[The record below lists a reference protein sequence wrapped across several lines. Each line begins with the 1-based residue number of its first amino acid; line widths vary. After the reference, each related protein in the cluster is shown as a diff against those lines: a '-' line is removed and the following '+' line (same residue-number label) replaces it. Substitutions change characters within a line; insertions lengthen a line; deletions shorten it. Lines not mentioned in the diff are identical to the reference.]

1 VENGGPAHSVARA
14 TQSPK
19 GVVLGPKDLTG
30 RPSAA
35 PAEKPGAERSSVHH
49 LRRRPH
55 AKVLVVGGGI
65 NGVGTFR
72 DLALQG
78 VDVALVERG
87 DYCQGASGASSHM
100 IHGGIRY
107 LENGEFRLVQ
117 ESVVERNR
125 LLRIAPHYV
134 KPLQTTIP
142 IFSTFSGVLSA
153 PLRFLTH
160 KQQGKPKERGA
171 FLIKLGLSLYDSFSR
186 DGGTVPRHQFRSG
199 QRARAELPALRPDV
213 KYTAT
218 YFDASVHNPE
228 RLTLDV
234 LQDGEKAGRA
244 AVGEGNAQGYTA
256 RASNYVSLQSMT
268 GKPNPGTGK
277 GSTVRLRDEL
287 TGEEFDFTADVIVNT
302 TGAWVDLT
310 NEAMGTASTFMGG
323 TKGSHIV
330 LDNAALLE
338 ACRGREIFF
347 EHTDGRIVLIYP
359 MGDRVLVGTT
369 DVDADMAQ
377 DAVCTDEEIEYF
389 FDLVGHVF
397 PDIAVTRGQ
406 IVYTFSGVRPLPR
419 HDATQPGFVS
429 RDYRI
434 ERREPGQHGNGKG
447 AVVLSLVGGKWTTFR
462 ALAEHMTND
471 VLAEIGMDRK
481 VSTAQLPIGGGAGF
495 PADEPGVQKWIKAH
509 MASGRDAD
517 RTAVL
522 LTRYGTRAETV
533 MEYLDAGP
541 DRLLHSTRELSVR
554 ELEFM
559 AANEQVGH
567 LVDVLIRRTSL
578 AFRGLVTGEL
588 LNEVADVLA
597 VPLGWNAAVRAAE
610 IKHAQDVLQRF
621 HRVET
626 HSLVA

>member
-1 VENGGPAHSVARA
+1 MGTTFSPGHPASSRQRASV
-14 TQSPK
+14 QS
-19 GVVLGPKDLTG
+19 
-30 RPSAA
+30 
-35 PAEKPGAERSSVHH
+35 
-49 LRRRPH
+49 LRRRPR
-55 AKVLVVGGGI
+55 AQVLIIGGGI

-171 FLIKLGLSLYDSFSR
+171 FLIKLGLSLYDFFSR
-186 DGGTVPRHQFRSG
+186 DGGSVPRHQFRG
-199 QRARAELPALRPDV
+199 RKRALAELPRLHPGI
-213 KYTAT
+213 KYAAT

-234 LQDGEKAGRA
+234 LQDGEKAGA
-244 AVGEGNAQGYTA
+244 AGHSDA
-256 RASNYVSLQSMT
+256 RASNYLSLVSMPAASGAGSLT
-268 GKPNPGTGK
+268 APNS
-277 GSTVRLRDEL
+277 STVQLRDEL
-287 TGEEFDFTADVIVNT
+287 TGEVFDFTADVVVNT

-310 NEAMGTASTFMGG
+310 NQAMGAASEFMGG

-330 LDNAALLE
+330 LDHPELLAA
-338 ACRGREIFF
+338 CNGREIFF

-369 DVDADMAQ
+369 DVDADMSE
-377 DAVCTDEEIEYF
+377 DAVCTEPEIDYF
-389 FDLVGHVF
+389 FELIGHVF
-397 PDIAVTRGQ
+397 PDVAVNRGQ
-406 IVYTFSGVRPLPR
+406 IVYTFSGVRPLPK

-434 ERREPGQHGNGKG
+434 ERRGPAAQATTAG
-447 AVVLSLVGGKWTTFR
+447 AGGSGGVVLSLVGGKWTTFR
-462 ALAEHMTND
+462 ALAEHLSND
-471 VLAEIGMDRK
+471 VLAELGMNRK
-481 VSTAQLPIGGGAGF
+481 VSTAKLAIGGGAGF
-495 PADEPGVQKWIKAH
+495 PDTQAGIEEWIKAH
-509 MASGRDAD
+509 MSAGRGAD
-517 RTAVL
+517 RISGL
-522 LTRYGTRAETV
+522 LTRYGTRAEEV
-533 MEYLDAGP
+533 LEYLDGGP

-559 AANEQVGH
+559 AQKEQIGH

-588 LNEVADVLA
+588 LNEVADILA
-597 VPLGWNAAVRAAE
+597 GPLGWDTATRTHE
-610 IKHAQDVLQRF
+610 IHYAQEVLERF
-621 HRVET
+621 HGVQV

>member
-1 VENGGPAHSVARA
+1 
-14 TQSPK
+14 
-19 GVVLGPKDLTG
+19 LGPKDSPVHPVPPKQG
-30 RPSAA
+30 
-35 PAEKPGAERSSVHH
+35 GERASVHN

-107 LENGEFRLVQ
+107 LENGEFRLVR

-142 IFSTFSGVLSA
+142 IFSTFSGILAA

-171 FLIKLGLSLYDSFSR
+171 FLIKVGLSLYDSFSR
-186 DGGTVPRHQFRSG
+186 DGGTVPRHQFRG
-199 QRARAELPALRPDV
+199 RKRALAELPGLRPDI

-234 LQDGEKAGRA
+234 LQDGEKAGRTA
-244 AVGEGNAQGYTA
+244 RAGAHGESNAQGNTA
-256 RASNYVSLQSMT
+256 RASNHLSLKSMT
-268 GKPNPGTGK
+268 GEPNRGTGK

-310 NEAMGTASTFMGG
+310 NEAMGTASAFMGG

-330 LDNAALLE
+330 LDHPGLVD

-369 DVDADMAQ
+369 DVDADMGQ

-389 FDLVGHVF
+389 FELIGHVF
-397 PDIAVTRGQ
+397 PDIAVKREQ

-434 ERREPGQHGNGKG
+434 ERREAASSAQPGAG

-462 ALAEHMTND
+462 ALAEHLTND
-471 VLAEIGMDRK
+471 VLAELGMQRK
-481 VSTAQLPIGGGAGF
+481 VSTAQLAIGGGAGF
-495 PADEPGVQKWIKAH
+495 PADEAGVQKWIKEH
-509 MASGRDAD
+509 MAPGRDAD
-517 RTAVL
+517 RTAGL
-522 LTRYGTRAETV
+522 LTRYGTRAQDV
-533 MEYLDAGP
+533 MAYLDAGP

-554 ELEFM
+554 ELGFM
-559 AANEQVGH
+559 AAHEQVGH

-588 LNEVADVLA
+588 LNELAEVLS
-597 VPLGWNAAVRAAE
+597 VPLGWDTAARAAE
-610 IKHAQDVLQRF
+610 IQHAQDVLQRF

>member
-1 VENGGPAHSVARA
+1 LGTKDSSGQPASTRQRASVQSLRQRPRA
-14 TQSPK
+14 Q
-19 GVVLGPKDLTG
+19 VLII
-30 RPSAA
+30 
-35 PAEKPGAERSSVHH
+35 
-49 LRRRPH
+49 
-55 AKVLVVGGGI
+55 GGGI

-171 FLIKLGLSLYDSFSR
+171 FLIKLGLSMYDFFSR
-186 DGGTVPRHQFRSG
+186 DGGSVPRHQFRG
-199 QRARAELPALRPDV
+199 RKRALAELPRLHPGI
-213 KYTAT
+213 KYAAT

-234 LQDGEKAGRA
+234 LQDGEKAGA
-244 AVGEGNAQGYTA
+244 SGNSDA
-256 RASNYVSLQSMT
+256 RASNYLSLVAM
-268 GKPNPGTGK
+268 GGAAGTGTTG
-277 GSTVRLRDEL
+277 GSTVQLRDEL
-287 TGEEFDFTADVIVNT
+287 TGEVFDFTADVIVNT

-310 NEAMGTASTFMGG
+310 NGAMGAASTFMGG

-330 LDNAALLE
+330 LDHPELLE
-338 ACRGREIFF
+338 ACNGREIFF

-369 DVDADMAQ
+369 DVDADMAK
-377 DAVCTDEEIEYF
+377 DAVCTDAEIEYF
-389 FDLVGHVF
+389 FDLIGHVF
-397 PDIAVTRGQ
+397 PDVAVSRDQ

-434 ERREPGQHGNGKG
+434 ERRASAAGGQEVARGHEAAAGGSG

-462 ALAEHMTND
+462 ALAEHLTND
-471 VLAEIGMDRK
+471 VLRELGLERK
-481 VSTAQLPIGGGAGF
+481 VSTAKLAIGGGAGF
-495 PADEPGVQKWIKAH
+495 PDTQAGVQQWIKAH
-509 MASGRDAD
+509 MSAGRDAN
-517 RTAVL
+517 RISGL
-522 LTRYGTRAETV
+522 LTRYGTRAEEV
-533 MEYLDAGP
+533 LDFLNAGP

-559 AANEQVGH
+559 AQTEQIGH

-588 LNEVADVLA
+588 LNEMADVLA
-597 VPLGWNAAVRAAE
+597 GPLGWDAETRAAE
-610 IKHAQDVLQRF
+610 IHYAQEVLERF
-621 HRVET
+621 HRVQV

>member
-1 VENGGPAHSVARA
+1 LGLKDPSGHTNSAVA
-14 TQSPK
+14 
-19 GVVLGPKDLTG
+19 
-30 RPSAA
+30 
-35 PAEKPGAERSSVHH
+35 PGAERESVSRLH
-49 LRRRPH
+49 RRPS
-55 AKVLVVGGGI
+55 ARVLIIGGGI

-107 LENGEFRLVQ
+107 LENGEFRLVR

-142 IFSTFSGVLSA
+142 IFSTFSGVLAA

-186 DGGTVPRHQFRSG
+186 DGGSVPRHQFRT
-199 QRARAELPALRPDV
+199 RHKALAELPMLHPGV

-234 LQDGEKAGRA
+234 LQDGEKAG
-244 AVGEGNAQGYTA
+244 G
-256 RASNYVSLQSMT
+256 RASNYLSLVSVSS
-268 GKPNPGTGK
+268 NAD
-277 GSTVRLRDEL
+277 GSSTAVLRDEL
-287 TGEEFDFTADVIVNT
+287 TGDEFTFTADVIVNT

-310 NEAMGTASTFMGG
+310 NQAMGAPTTFMGG

-330 LDNAALLE
+330 LDHPGLLAA
-338 ACRGREIFF
+338 CDGREIFF

-369 DVDADMAQ
+369 DVDADMSE
-377 DAVCTDEEIEYF
+377 DAVCTDGEIDYF
-389 FDLVGHVF
+389 FDLIGHVF
-397 PDIAVTRGQ
+397 PDVAVDRGQ

-434 ERREPGQHGNGKG
+434 ERRGQEAGPREGG

-462 ALAEHMTND
+462 ALAEHLADD
-471 VLAEIGMDRK
+471 VLAELGTERK
-481 VSTAQLPIGGGAGF
+481 ISTAKLPIGGGAGF
-495 PADEPGVQKWIKAH
+495 PDSEAGIQQWIKAH
-509 MASGRDAD
+509 MSATRDAD
-517 RTAVL
+517 RTAGL
-522 LTRYGTRAETV
+522 LTRYGTRAGEV
-533 MEYLDAGP
+533 ISYLDAGH
-541 DRLLHSTRELSVR
+541 DRPLRSTRELSVR
-554 ELEFM
+554 ELQFM
-559 AANEQVGH
+559 AAHEQVGH

-588 LNEVADVLA
+588 LNEVAEALA
-597 VPLGWNAAVRAAE
+597 GPLGWDTAGVAAE
-610 IKHAQDVLQRF
+610 INHAQEVLKRY
-621 HRVET
+621 HGVEV

>member
-1 VENGGPAHSVARA
+1 MGSQDSSGHTNSATAGGERESVSR
-14 TQSPK
+14 
-19 GVVLGPKDLTG
+19 
-30 RPSAA
+30 
-35 PAEKPGAERSSVHH
+35 
-49 LRRRPH
+49 LRRRPN
-55 AKVLVVGGGI
+55 ARALVIGGGI

-78 VDVALVERG
+78 IDVALVERG

-107 LENGEFRLVQ
+107 LENGEFRLVR

-142 IFSTFSGVLSA
+142 IFSTFSGVLAA

-186 DGGTVPRHQFRSG
+186 DGGSVPRHQFRT
-199 QRARAELPALRPDV
+199 RHKALAELPMLHPGV

-234 LQDGEKAGRA
+234 LQDGEKAG
-244 AVGEGNAQGYTA
+244 G
-256 RASNYVSLQSMT
+256 RASNYLSLMSVS
-268 GKPNPGTGK
+268 PNAD
-277 GSTVRLRDEL
+277 GSSTAVLRDQL
-287 TGEEFDFTADVIVNT
+287 TGEEFGFTADVIVNT
-302 TGAWVDLT
+302 TGAWVDFT
-310 NEAMGTASTFMGG
+310 NQAMGSPTTFMGG

-330 LDNAALLE
+330 LDHPGLLAA
-338 ACRGREIFF
+338 CDGREIFF

-369 DVDADMAQ
+369 DVDADMSE
-377 DAVCTDEEIEYF
+377 DAVCSEDEIDYF
-389 FDLVGHVF
+389 FDLIGHVF
-397 PDIAVTRGQ
+397 PDIAVDRGQ

-434 ERREPGQHGNGKG
+434 ERRGPEAGSQEGG

-462 ALAEHMTND
+462 ALAEHLADD
-471 VLAEIGMDRK
+471 VLAELRTERRI
-481 VSTAQLPIGGGAGF
+481 STAKLAIGGGSGF
-495 PADEPGVQKWIKAH
+495 PDSEAGIQNWIKAH
-509 MASGRDAD
+509 MSPTRDAD
-517 RTAVL
+517 RTAGL
-522 LTRYGTRAETV
+522 LTRYGTRAGEV
-533 MEYLDAGP
+533 ISYLDAGH
-541 DRLLHSTRELSVR
+541 DRLLRSTRELSVR
-554 ELEFM
+554 ELQFM
-559 AANEQVGH
+559 AAQEQVGH

-588 LNEVADVLA
+588 LNEVAEALA
-597 VPLGWNAAVRAAE
+597 EPLGWDAAGVAAE
-610 IKHAQDVLQRF
+610 INHAQEVLKRY
-621 HRVET
+621 HGVEV

>member
-1 VENGGPAHSVARA
+1 MGHNNFSG
-14 TQSPK
+14 
-19 GVVLGPKDLTG
+19 
-30 RPSAA
+30 SAA
-35 PAEKPGAERSSVHH
+35 GTHRTSASALRER
-49 LRRRPH
+49 
-55 AKVLVVGGGI
+55 AAAQVLVIGGGI

-125 LLRIAPHYV
+125 LLKIAPHYV

-142 IFSTFSGVLSA
+142 IFSTFSGMLSA
-153 PLRFLTH
+153 PMRFLTH
-160 KQQGKPKERGA
+160 KQGKPKERGA
-171 FLIKLGLSLYDSFSR
+171 FLIKLGLSIYDFFSR
-186 DGGTVPRHQFRSG
+186 DGGSVPRHQFHGREN
-199 QRARAELPALRPDV
+199 ALAELPRLHPGI

-234 LQDGEKAGRA
+234 LQDGEKAGRGSA
-244 AVGEGNAQGYTA
+244 LPGGSA
-256 RASNYVSLQSMT
+256 RPSNYVSLVSMDPT
-268 GKPNPGTGK
+268 AGT
-277 GSTVRLRDEL
+277 VLLRDEL
-287 TGEEFDFTADVIVNT
+287 SGEEFTFRADVIVNT
-302 TGAWVDLT
+302 TGAWVDQT
-310 NEAMGTASTFMGG
+310 NAAIGSATRFMGG

-330 LDNAALLE
+330 LDHPELLAA
-338 ACRGREIFF
+338 CNGREIFF

-369 DVDADMAQ
+369 DVDADMSE
-377 DAVCTDEEIEYF
+377 DAVCTEAEIDYF
-389 FDLVGHVF
+389 FDLVGNVF
-397 PDIAVTRGQ
+397 PSISVNRDQ
-406 IVYTFSGVRPLPR
+406 IVYSFAGVRPLPR
-419 HDATQPGFVS
+419 HDETQPGFVS

-434 ERREPGQHGNGKG
+434 ERSERPAIGAAAAPGGKA

-462 ALAEHMTND
+462 ALAEHLGND
-471 VLAEIGMDRK
+471 VLRELGMERK
-481 VSTAQLPIGGGAGF
+481 TTTAKLAIGGGVGF
-495 PADEPGVQKWIKAH
+495 PTTEDGVQDWIKEH
-509 MASGRDAD
+509 MAPGLDAE
-517 RTAVL
+517 RVEGL
-522 LTRYGTRAETV
+522 LTRYGTRAEAV
-533 MEYLDAGP
+533 IAYLAAGE
-541 DRLLHSTRELSVR
+541 DRKLRSTNELSVR

-588 LNEVADVLA
+588 LNEVTDVLA
-597 VPLGWNAAVRAAE
+597 GELGWEPARCDAE
-610 IKHAQDVLQRF
+610 IEHAQHVLQHF
-621 HRVET
+621 HGVT
-626 HSLVA
+626 VHSLVS

>member
-1 VENGGPAHSVARA
+1 MGTKEFFGH
-14 TQSPK
+14 
-19 GVVLGPKDLTG
+19 
-30 RPSAA
+30 SAA
-35 PAEKPGAERSSVHH
+35 TPSPASEARSSVQS
-49 LRRRPH
+49 LRQRPQ
-55 AKVLVVGGGI
+55 AKVLIIGGGI

-107 LENGEFRLVQ
+107 LENGEFRLVR

-186 DGGTVPRHQFRSG
+186 DGGSVPRHQFRG
-199 QRARAELPALRPDV
+199 RKRALAELPHLHPGI
-213 KYTAT
+213 KYAAT

-234 LQDGEKAGRA
+234 LQDGEKAGLGTAGRS
-244 AVGEGNAQGYTA
+244 NATA
-256 RASNYVSLQSMT
+256 RASNYLSLHSVAS
-268 GKPNPGTGK
+268 GAAGAGGPAS
-277 GSTVRLRDEL
+277 GSTVLLRDEL
-287 TGEEFDFTADVIVNT
+287 TGDVFSFTADVIINT

-310 NEAMGTASTFMGG
+310 NEAMGAASQFMGG

-330 LDNAALLE
+330 LDHPGLLE

-369 DVDADMAQ
+369 DVDADMSQ
-377 DAVCTDEEIEYF
+377 DAVCTDGEIDYF
-389 FDLVGHVF
+389 LELIGHVF
-397 PDIAVTRGQ
+397 PDIPVDRGQ

-434 ERREPGQHGNGKG
+434 ERHVGAAG

-462 ALAEHMTND
+462 ALAEHMAND
-471 VLAEIGMDRK
+471 VLAELGMERK
-481 VSTAQLPIGGGAGF
+481 VSTAKLAIGGGAGF
-495 PADEPGVQKWIKAH
+495 PEDEAGVQKWIKAH
-509 MASGRDAD
+509 MSASRSAD

-522 LTRYGTRAETV
+522 LTRYGTRAEEV
-533 MEYLDAGP
+533 MGYLDGGA
-541 DRLLHSTRELSVR
+541 DRLLHSTHELSVR

-567 LVDVLIRRTSL
+567 LADVLIRRTSL

-588 LNEVADVLA
+588 LHEVADVLA
-597 VPLGWNAAVRAAE
+597 GPLGWDAATTAAE
-610 IKHAQDVLQRF
+610 IRAAQEVLARF
-621 HRVET
+621 HRVQI
-626 HSLVA
+626 HSVVA

>member
-1 VENGGPAHSVARA
+1 MPHANKTQGAVLGLKDSFGHSGARPAHSTVPRA
-14 TQSPK
+14 
-19 GVVLGPKDLTG
+19 
-30 RPSAA
+30 
-35 PAEKPGAERSSVHH
+35 SVQG
-49 LRRRPH
+49 LRNRPH
-55 AKVLVVGGGI
+55 AKVLIIGGGI

-107 LENGEFRLVQ
+107 LENGEFRLVR

-125 LLRIAPHYV
+125 LLRVAPHYV

-142 IFSTFSGVLSA
+142 IFSTFSGVMSA

-171 FLIKLGLSLYDSFSR
+171 FLIKLGLSMYDSFSR
-186 DGGTVPRHQFRSG
+186 DGGSVPRHQFRG
-199 QRARAELPALRPDV
+199 RKRALAELPQLHPGI
-213 KYTAT
+213 KYSAT

-234 LQDGEKAGRA
+234 LQDGEKAGK
-244 AVGEGNAQGYTA
+244 GNGGREDSTA
-256 RASNYVSLQSMT
+256 RASNYLALHSLGGAATQS
-268 GKPNPGTGK
+268 GT
-277 GSTVRLRDEL
+277 TVQLRDEL
-287 TGEEFDFTADVIVNT
+287 TGELFDFTADVIVNT

-310 NEAMGTASTFMGG
+310 NEAMGAASAYMGG

-330 LDNAALLE
+330 LDHPVLLE
-338 ACRGREIFF
+338 ACKGREIFF

-369 DVDADMAQ
+369 DIDADMTQ

-389 FDLVGHVF
+389 FNLIGHVF
-397 PDIAVTRGQ
+397 PDISVKRDQ

-434 ERREPGQHGNGKG
+434 ERRIPVAGAPGAGT

-462 ALAEHMTND
+462 ALAEHMAND
-471 VLAEIGMDRK
+471 VLAELGMERK
-481 VSTAQLPIGGGAGF
+481 ISTAKLAIGGGAGF
-495 PADEPGVQKWIKAH
+495 PEDDTGIQKWIKAH
-509 MASGRDAD
+509 VGAGRDAD
-517 RTAVL
+517 RSAGL
-522 LTRYGTRAETV
+522 LTRYGTRADDV
-533 MEYLDAGP
+533 IRYLDAGP
-541 DRLLHSTRELSVR
+541 DRLLRSTHELSVR

-559 AANEQVGH
+559 AGNEQIGH
-567 LVDVLIRRTSL
+567 LIDVLVRRTSL

-588 LNEVADVLA
+588 LVEVAEALSA
-597 VPLGWNAAVRAAE
+597 PLGWDAAAKAAE
-610 IKHAQDVLQRF
+610 IQRAREELERF
-621 HRVET
+621 HGVQI

>member
-1 VENGGPAHSVARA
+1 LGTKDSSGHPASTRQRASVQSLRQRPRA
-14 TQSPK
+14 Q
-19 GVVLGPKDLTG
+19 VLII
-30 RPSAA
+30 
-35 PAEKPGAERSSVHH
+35 
-49 LRRRPH
+49 
-55 AKVLVVGGGI
+55 GGGI

-107 LENGEFRLVQ
+107 LENGEFLLVQ

-171 FLIKLGLSLYDSFSR
+171 FLIKLGLSMYDFFSR
-186 DGGTVPRHQFRSG
+186 DGGSVPRHQFRG
-199 QRARAELPALRPDV
+199 RKRALAELPRLHRGI
-213 KYTAT
+213 KYAAT

-234 LQDGEKAGRA
+234 LQDGEKAGA
-244 AVGEGNAQGYTA
+244 KGTSDA
-256 RASNYVSLQSMT
+256 RASNYLSLVAM
-268 GKPNPGTGK
+268 GGAPGTATTG

-287 TGEEFDFTADVIVNT
+287 TGEAFDFTADVIVNT

-310 NEAMGTASTFMGG
+310 NGAMGAASTFMGG

-330 LDNAALLE
+330 LDHPELLE
-338 ACRGREIFF
+338 ACNGREIFF

-369 DVDADMAQ
+369 DVDADMAE
-377 DAVCTDEEIEYF
+377 DAVCTDDEIGYF
-389 FDLVGHVF
+389 IDLIGHVF
-397 PDIAVTRGQ
+397 PDVAVSRDQ
-406 IVYTFSGVRPLPR
+406 IVYTFSGVRPLPK

-434 ERREPGQHGNGKG
+434 ERRAAAGGGQAAAAGG

-462 ALAEHMTND
+462 ALAEHLTND
-471 VLAEIGMDRK
+471 VLRELGLERK
-481 VSTAQLPIGGGAGF
+481 VSTAKLAIGGGAGF
-495 PADEPGVQKWIKAH
+495 PDSPAGVQQWIKAH
-509 MASGRDAD
+509 MSEGRDAD
-517 RTAVL
+517 RVSGL
-522 LTRYGTRAETV
+522 LTRYGTRAEEV
-533 MEYLDAGP
+533 LDFLNAGT

-559 AANEQVGH
+559 AQTEQIGH

-597 VPLGWNAAVRAAE
+597 GPLGWDAETRAAE
-610 IKHAQDVLQRF
+610 IHYAQEVLERF
-621 HRVET
+621 HRVQV

>member
-1 VENGGPAHSVARA
+1 M
-14 TQSPK
+14 
-19 GVVLGPKDLTG
+19 
-30 RPSAA
+30 SA
-35 PAEKPGAERSSVHH
+35 KSSVPRAAAEA
-49 LRRRPH
+49 LRERPQ
-55 AKVLVVGGGI
+55 ARVLVIGGGI

-107 LENGEFRLVQ
+107 LENGEFRLVR

-171 FLIKLGLSLYDSFSR
+171 FLIKLGLSMYDSFSR
-186 DGGTVPRHQFRSG
+186 DGGSVPRHQFRG
-199 QRARAELPALRPDV
+199 RKRALAELPRLHPGI
-213 KYTAT
+213 KYAAT

-234 LQDGEKAGRA
+234 LQDGEKAGML
-244 AVGEGNAQGYTA
+244 NAGPAGGTA
-256 RASNYVSLQSMT
+256 RASNYVSLQSMGRGVPDGNGSPAGNAT
-268 GKPNPGTGK
+268 T
-277 GSTVRLRDEL
+277 GSTVQLRDEL
-287 TGEEFDFTADVIVNT
+287 TGEVFDFTADVIVNT

-310 NEAMGTASTFMGG
+310 NEAMGAASRFMGG

-330 LDNAALLE
+330 LDHPDLLE
-338 ACRGREIFF
+338 ACKGREIFF

-377 DAVCTDEEIEYF
+377 DAVCTDGEIDYF
-389 FDLVGHVF
+389 LELIGHVF
-397 PDIAVTRGQ
+397 PDIPVDRGQ

-434 ERREPGQHGNGKG
+434 ERQAGGPG
-447 AVVLSLVGGKWTTFR
+447 AVVFSLVGGKWTTFR
-462 ALAEHMTND
+462 ALAEHLAND
-471 VLAEIGMDRK
+471 VLAELGMERQ
-481 VSTAQLPIGGGAGF
+481 VSTAKLAIGGGAGF
-495 PADEPGVQKWIKAH
+495 PADEQNVQAWIKAH
-509 MASGRDAD
+509 VSATRGAD
-517 RTAVL
+517 RTALL
-522 LTRYGTRAETV
+522 LTRYGTRAEEV
-533 MEYLDAGP
+533 IRFLDAGP
-541 DRLLHSTRELSVR
+541 DRLLRSTRELSVR

-559 AANEQVGH
+559 ARNEQIGH
-567 LVDVLIRRTSL
+567 LTDVLIRRTSL

-588 LNEVADVLA
+588 LNEVSEVIAG
-597 VPLGWNAAVRAAE
+597 PLGWDAAARAREIHNAE
-610 IKHAQDVLQRF
+610 EVLGRL
-621 HRVET
+621 HRVQV

>member
-1 VENGGPAHSVARA
+1 
-14 TQSPK
+14 
-19 GVVLGPKDLTG
+19 
-30 RPSAA
+30 
-35 PAEKPGAERSSVHH
+35 
-49 LRRRPH
+49 
-55 AKVLVVGGGI
+55 VLVVGGGI

-107 LENGEFRLVQ
+107 LENGEFRLVR

-142 IFSTFSGVLSA
+142 IFSTFSGVLAA

-186 DGGTVPRHQFRSG
+186 DGGTVPRHQFRG
-199 QRARAELPALRPDV
+199 RKRALAELPRLRSDV

-234 LQDGEKAGRA
+234 LQDGEKAGQA
-244 AVGEGNAQGYTA
+244 GATPGQADTA
-256 RASNYVSLQSMT
+256 RASNYLSLKSMT
-268 GKPNPGTGK
+268 SRPNPGTGK
-277 GSTVRLRDEL
+277 GGTVRLRDEL
-287 TGEEFDFTADVIVNT
+287 MGEEFDFTADVIVNT

-310 NEAMGTASTFMGG
+310 NEAMGAASAFMGG

-330 LDNAALLE
+330 LDNPALLE

-369 DVDADMAQ
+369 DVDADMVE
-377 DAVCTDEEIEYF
+377 DAVCTDGEIAYF
-389 FDLVGHVF
+389 FDLIGHVF
-397 PDIAVTRGQ
+397 PGIPVTHGQ

-434 ERREPGQHGNGKG
+434 ERRGPELNGTG
-447 AVVLSLVGGKWTTFR
+447 AAVLSLVGGKWTTFR
-462 ALAEHMTND
+462 ALAEHMAND
-471 VLAEIGMDRK
+471 VLAELGLERK
-481 VSTAQLPIGGGAGF
+481 VSTAQLAIGGGAGF
-495 PADEPGVQKWIKAH
+495 PADDAGVQKWIKAH
-509 MASGRDAD
+509 MAPGRDAD
-517 RTAVL
+517 RTAGL
-522 LTRYGTRAETV
+522 LTRYGTRAESV
-533 MEYLDAGP
+533 MQYLDAGH
-541 DRLLHSTRELSVR
+541 DRPLHSTRELSVR

-559 AANEQVGH
+559 AAHEQVGH

-588 LNEVADVLA
+588 LNEAADVLA
-597 VPLGWNAAVRAAE
+597 GPLHWDAVTRSAE
-610 IKHAQDVLQRF
+610 IRHAQDVLKRF